1 MTYTLGIDIGTTN
14 VKCVLFGE
22 GPKAVAEAAYEY
34 PTAFPAPSWA
44 EQDPEHWWEGTI
56 ATIRSVLSQSGID
69 ASGIRAVAVSC
80 QSPCALLVDRDGN
93 PLHDALIWMDRRST
107 DELEFL
113 DRTIGSQRVFE
124 ISGNRLDTYFML
136 SELLWFRRHHPE
148 LMEKTYKILQA
159 NGYVNLKLTGEFTI
173 DSSNLSLTQ
182 INDLKGNCWSR
193 ELAEAIDVD
202 PSVLPQVYDCG
213 EVIGY
218 VTRKAAELT
227 GLKAGTPVL
236 AGAVD
241 ASVAALEAGV
251 QQNIALEMTGTS
263 SVMLIGLSEPL
274 TTIRLSHLTG
284 VNDHIHYLYGAMS
297 STGGSLKW
305 FRDTLYG
312 GETRERNAY
321 ARMDA
326 EVEEKA
332 PEPAHLLFLPYMAGE
347 RAPIWNP
354 DARGVFFGLSMGTS
368 RAQMI
373 RAIME
378 GAAFALLDNL
388 EEAEKTG
395 LRPQQVYVLGGCSN
409 SDIWLRIKA
418 SVINREII
426 VPCNTLGAPGGLAC
440 LMAAFTGEY
449 DTPEQAAAA
458 GFKVAKRFE
467 PVDAWADRYR
477 ELYREFK
484 QLYGS
489 VEHNFKSF
497 SALAAI
503 T

>member
-1 MTYTLGIDIGTTN
+1 MIYTLGIDIGTTN
-14 VKCVLFGE
+14 VKSVLFGE
-22 GPKAVAEAAYEY
+22 GPRAAAEATYEY

-44 EQDPEHWWEGTI
+44 QQNPDHWWEGAI

-69 ASGIRAVAVSC
+69 AANIKAVAVSC
-80 QSPCALLVDRDGN
+80 QSPCALLVDRDGS

-107 DELEFL
+107 EELELL
-113 DRTIGSQRVFE
+113 DRTVGSQRIFE
-124 ISGNRLDTYFML
+124 ITGNRLDTYFML
-136 SELLWFRRHHPE
+136 SELLWFKRRHPE
-148 LMEKTYKILQA
+148 LLEKTWKILQA

-182 INDLKGNCWSR
+182 VNDLKEKKWSR
-193 ELAEAIDVD
+193 ALLDAVGVD
-202 PSVLPQVYDCG
+202 PSIVPKVFDCG
-213 EVIGY
+213 EVIGS
-218 VTRKAAELT
+218 VTQQAAVLT

-263 SVMLIGLSEPL
+263 SVMLIGLDKPL
-274 TTIRLSHLTG
+274 TTISLSHLSG
-284 VNDHIHYLYGAMS
+284 INDHTHYLYGAMS

-312 GETRERNAY
+312 GETPEKDAY
-321 ARMDA
+321 VRMDT
-326 EVEEKA
+326 EVLRDA
-332 PEPAHLLFLPYMAGE
+332 PEPSHLLFLPYMVGE

-354 DARGVFFGLSMGTS
+354 DARGVFFGLSMGTG

-388 EEAEKTG
+388 GEAEKTG
-395 LRPQQVYVLGGCSN
+395 LRPQQIYVLGGCSN
-409 SDIWLRIKA
+409 SDIWLKIKA

-440 LMAAFTGEY
+440 LMAAYTGEF

-458 GFKVAKRFE
+458 GFRAAKRIE
-467 PVDAWADRYR
+467 PVAAWVPWYK
-477 ELYREFK
+477 ELYQEFK
-484 QLYGS
+484 RLYES
-489 VEHNFKSF
+489 VEPNFKSLSSF
-497 SALAAI
+497 FQ
-503 T
+503 